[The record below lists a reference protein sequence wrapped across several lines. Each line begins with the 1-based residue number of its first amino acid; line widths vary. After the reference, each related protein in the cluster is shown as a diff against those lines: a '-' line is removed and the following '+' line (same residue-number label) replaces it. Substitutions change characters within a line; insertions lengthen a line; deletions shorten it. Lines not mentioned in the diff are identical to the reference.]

1 MEGQIRPLSPWY
13 SAWEEQRTRQLL
25 FCIQHGDRF
34 QIPKEDQIGPRIEG
48 GCKELTLVG
57 LEGPRKWHQFHCRS
71 SAGPTNLV
79 CRLWQ
84 IFSGN
89 TRDNTPLNL
98 GVNSWRMKMQGRSRS
113 YLIAYSKYAERWVSA
128 WRRERW
134 SWTRPNADELPKH
147 CGKWRLL

>member
-1 MEGQIRPLSPWY
+1 MGRAANKATSILHTTRRPISD
-13 SAWEEQRTRQLL
+13 SQGGSNMTKDQR
-25 FCIQHGDRF
+25 
-34 QIPKEDQIGPRIEG
+34 
-48 GCKELTLVG
+48 GCKELTVVG
-57 LEGPRKWHQFHCRS
+57 HEGPWKWHQFQCRS
-71 SAGPTNLV
+71 SAGPTNLA

-89 TRDNTPLNL
+89 TRDKTPLNL

-134 SWTRPNADELPKH
+134 SWTRPNLDELPNTVGNEDSCSNWLAQVYH
-147 CGKWRLL
+147 LV